1 MLWLVQ
7 GVFRYR
13 KVFAIEAI
21 SQTHGAPI
29 ALYHITAHTPRTTVV
44 LCAPAC
50 HVDGLDSHSR
60 RAGVRCCPHT
70 MWQTAAIALCS
81 PSSIPGKRSMPPK
94 QCPEWAPSAHFKVS
108 LCRRR
113 RRQHA
118 RWHADVSSRSA
129 RGHATEA
136 VVAVCWRSRQRGS
149 AARAVQTPH
158 GSARRHVDHPESQH
172 PESGARQGRE
182 GEKGPP
188 LKNFSSVRP

>member
-81 PSSIPGKRSMPPK
+81 PSSIPGKRSMPPV

-136 VVAVCWRSRQRGS
+136 VVAVCWRSRQRGR

-172 PESGARQGRE
+172 PESGACARE
-182 GEKGPP
+182 KKATAGTS
-188 LKNFSSVRP
+188 LAFALD